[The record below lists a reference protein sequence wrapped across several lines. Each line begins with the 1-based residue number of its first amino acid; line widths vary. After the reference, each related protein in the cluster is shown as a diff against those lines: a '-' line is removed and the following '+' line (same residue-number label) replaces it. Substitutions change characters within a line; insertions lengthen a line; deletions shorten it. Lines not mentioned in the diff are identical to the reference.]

1 MQSGQP
7 VKPLVRLSAVWKR
20 FGRLDVLKGIDLDV
34 SDGATVAIIGPSG
47 SGKSTLVR
55 CLNHLEP
62 IQDGTID
69 IDGFLIT
76 PRGVEKNGRLLPQRE
91 VAKFRT
97 LLGMVFQQFSPVTDE
112 AMDLLA
118 KVNLGDKANAY
129 PAQLSGGQQQRAAIV
144 RSLIMHPKIMLFD
157 EPTSALDPELIGEV
171 LKVIGDLAIKGR
183 TSIIVTHELAFAR
196 DIASKIA
203 FMDAGLIIEEGP
215 PDKLLTSP
223 KLDRTR
229 AFIARIR

>member
-69 IDGFLIT
+69 IDGF
-76 PRGVEKNGRLLPQRE
+76 R
-91 VAKFRT
+91 VA
-97 LLGMVFQQFSPVTDE
+97 
-112 AMDLLA
+112 
-118 KVNLGDKANAY
+118 
-129 PAQLSGGQQQRAAIV
+129 
-144 RSLIMHPKIMLFD
+144 
-157 EPTSALDPELIGEV
+157 
-171 LKVIGDLAIKGR
+171 
-183 TSIIVTHELAFAR
+183 
-196 DIASKIA
+196 
-203 FMDAGLIIEEGP
+203 
-215 PDKLLTSP
+215 
-223 KLDRTR
+223 
-229 AFIARIR
+229 